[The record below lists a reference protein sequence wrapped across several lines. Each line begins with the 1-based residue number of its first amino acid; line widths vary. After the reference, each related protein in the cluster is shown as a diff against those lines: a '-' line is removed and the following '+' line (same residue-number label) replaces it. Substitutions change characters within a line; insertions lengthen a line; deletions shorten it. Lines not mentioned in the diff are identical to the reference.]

1 MTVMTLWQAA
11 ALALALGLLAFVEPC
26 SVGGHLLFIKSLPAG
41 PKTHRLVPTL
51 VFTLTRSALMAAL
64 GVAAALIG
72 AAFSGLQAVLWA
84 FLGLLYFGLGIL
96 YLAGGAGW
104 MIRRIGGRLPLP
116 ENRAGNAAALGLLF
130 GLNIPACAAPLLAVL
145 LGQAAAR
152 VAAGQGVL
160 FGAVTLFVF
169 GLALS
174 APILLAA
181 FTDAGGRLMTRIAR
195 ISGRMPR
202 LTGVVLMVL
211 GSWSLYLAIQQ
222 AA

>member
-1 MTVMTLWQAA
+1 MTAMTLWQAM
-11 ALALALGLLAFVEPC
+11 ALALGLGLLAFLEPC
-26 SVGGHLLFIKSLPAG
+26 SVGGHLLFVKSLPDG
-41 PKTHRLVPTL
+41 PKRNRLAPTL

-72 AAFSGLQAVLWA
+72 AAFSGLQAILWA
-84 FLGLLYFGLGIL
+84 FLGLVYFGLGIL

-104 MIRRIGGRLPLP
+104 MMRRIGVWLPLP
-116 ENRAGNAAALGLLF
+116 ESRSGNAAALGVLF

-181 FTDAGGRLMTRIAR
+181 FTDVGGRLMTRIAR

-211 GSWSLYLAIQQ
+211 GSWSLYLALR
-222 AA
+222 